1 MQTLEQISKM
11 AIEHSG
17 EIAALKQRITTSEER
32 IKENAALLTGIHQ
45 LAANV
50 ESLTSEVK
58 RLGDKLDSGLREQGK
73 RIGELETTTI
83 RLSNMENM
91 VNSVYSRV
99 NIIEKEPAEK
109 WKKFVWLIVAGIAT
123 ALVAYFAG
131 KYL

>member
-1 MQTLEQISKM
+1 MSKM
-11 AIEHSG
+11 LIEHNSK
-17 EIAALKQRITTSEER
+17 IAALEQRADAAEER
-32 IKENAALLTGIHQ
+32 IRENAALLMGIHQ

-73 RIGELETTTI
+73 RIGELETTMI
-83 RLSNMENM
+83 RLSNMENK
-91 VNSVYSRV
+91 VDSVYSRV
-99 NIIEKEPAEK
+99 NVIEKEPAEK

-123 ALVAYFAG
+123 TLVAYFAG